1 MWAFGVCY
9 ETPEFF
15 KNLVLADFLWVLQQG
30 GEGSLS
36 FLLGVGGPCPCRG
49 LALSLLGLH

>member
-36 FLLGVGGPCPCRG
+36 FLLGGWGVLVPAEDWPCPY
-49 LALSLLGLH
+49 